1 MNKFEKQ
8 LEKWNHGV
16 LRGAQA
22 KLAKVLGVSTATTAL
37 WATGK
42 RHPSKGYVAQMAALF
57 GLDVYGVLKLFD
69 PRPVLYLDPPVF
81 PQVTALRDKDDY
93 PYLSPVATGRD
104 FTQGNSVKLPF
115 LQTPP
120 AEFDDYDP
128 ACVLEWWS
136 IPRRYAQGALYLVR
150 AKDAGLADA
159 QDDDDLCFV
168 KPSHAKATGTVLL
181 LLQADGHCRCV
192 KLQRK
197 AGAVHFIDPISRQP
211 MPLHDGKI
219 IGHITRRIRS
229 L

>member
-37 WATGK
+37 WTTGK
-42 RHPSKGYVAQMAALF
+42 RHPSKGYVAQMALLF
-57 GLDVYGVLKLFD
+57 GMDVYGVLKLFD
-69 PRPVLYLDPPVF
+69 PRPTLYMDPPLF
-81 PQVTALRDKDDY
+81 PQVTALREKDDY
-93 PYLSPVATGRD
+93 PYIPPAGQD
-104 FTQGNSVKLPF
+104 FAQSNSVRLPF
-115 LQTPP
+115 LQTAPQD
-120 AEFDDYDP
+120 FDTYDP
-128 ACVLEWWS
+128 AWVLEWWS
-136 IPRRYAQGALYLVR
+136 IPRRYAQGALYILR
-150 AKDAGLADA
+150 SKDAGLADA

-168 KPSHAKATGTVLL
+168 KPSHAKTAGTALL
-181 LLQADGHCRCV
+181 LRQTDGRCRCV

-197 AGAVHFIDPISRQP
+197 AGNVHFIDLLSRLP
-211 MPLHDGKI
+211 APLNGGQI